1 MAAVDGHDT
10 AAPRGAFAH
19 IPARLRRV
27 VHDEPPPETHGVK
40 VVFGVILAPG
50 AVADVA
56 HRHRKA
62 RALDLLGAAQQK
74 LRLRAA
80 EPRLCGVGKM
90 RVDARELYTLSGGG
104 ELF

>member
-1 MAAVDGHDT
+1 M
-10 AAPRGAFAH
+10 
-19 IPARLRRV
+19 

-74 LRLRAA
+74 LRLHAA
-80 EPRLCGVGKM
+80 KLRLCGVGKM
-90 RVDARELYTLSGGG
+90 GVDARELYTLSGGG